1 MKNKKFMREHVV
13 TLVEFAGHIVAGVL
27 LFAMIGL
34 AALSLE
40 VFTEWLH
47 SMGMSDAAVKVLRV
61 VEVGM
66 LWLDVALM
74 GFWVA
79 ASSFKALKDLLALN
93 KA

>member
-34 AALSLE
+34 AAFGLE
-40 VFTEWLH
+40 MFVGWLH
-47 SMGMSDAAVKVLRV
+47 SMGMSEAAVKVLGTM
-61 VEVGM
+61 EHLL
-66 LWLDVALM
+66 LWIDIALM

-79 ASSFKALKDLLALN
+79 ASSFKAVRELLALN
-93 KA
+93 KG